1 MSVISTPETVTVIDL
16 EFIFLGG
23 TKLSHTLR
31 PEDLLHDRGD
41 HYLLTWPDVNETAEI
56 YKANLL
62 QLGMRRRVVSAV
74 EETAV
79 DKIVRELKEKE
90 SKAQGVTVKAPGRV

>member
-1 MSVISTPETVTVIDL
+1 MSVITGPTPETITVVDL

-31 PEDLLHDRGD
+31 PDDK
-41 HYLLTWPDVNETAEI
+41 LTENDTTYHLYWPDVNESATI

-62 QLGMRRRVVSAV
+62 QHGRRERQVSAV

-79 DKIVRELKEKE
+79 DKIVRELKEEEARK
-90 SKAQGVTVKAPGRV
+90 QGVKK